1 MPRRQWL
8 AAAMLATGASLVVS
22 AQLAGAASDRRGG
35 VFRVGATGASV
46 QVDPQLSYIT
56 TGWWLEY
63 ATAAKLYNYT
73 PKGTLVPEV
82 ASRFKVSNGGTR
94 YTFFIRKGFRFSD
107 GTPVTAASFK
117 YAINRAANN
126 DLNAPAAQFIT
137 DFNGVD
143 IVGAEAVTEG
153 RTTDVSGVRARGNR
167 LIVNLTRNNGGLLT
181 VLAMPFFQATSTS
194 LPLDR
199 EVADV
204 RSLRDLPS
212 AGPYAFALNDVN
224 RLTQLRRNPFW
235 KRGPGRTVP
244 RNLDGIDVNWNLSE
258 RAAFDL
264 VNANQ
269 LDLGPIPAAEVQN
282 VANQYGVNRSRFWVK
297 ATDCLGRLAF
307 NGRAGL
313 FKNNAAMRRAVNW
326 ALDRTDYTSAVGHY
340 LQTPWTH
347 FLLPGF
353 PGSVTRPSLQPYGV
367 RSNLEKARQIAAGH
381 YRDGRVVVAYRS
393 AGVYAARAQLVRRD
407 LIALGLEVQMVPAFD
422 PLDVPPT
429 WDILVGVGYGLGVCY
444 DNERDPAQI
453 LRSEIEPYRPES
465 ANYSLKIQKANALK
479 GSARLNALGK
489 LDLEIARKLAP
500 IAVMHTYNNR
510 YFFSARVDPRS
521 LKYHRV
527 YHDWSITALALK

>member
-1 MPRRQWL
+1 MPRRPWL
-8 AAAMLATGASLVVS
+8 AAAMLATGVFLVVS
-22 AQLAGAASDRRGG
+22 AQLAGAASERRGG
-35 VFRVGATGASV
+35 IFRVGTTGASV
-46 QVDPQLSYIT
+46 QIDPQLSYIS
-56 TGWWLEY
+56 TGWWLQY

-73 PKGTLVPEV
+73 PTGKLVPEV

-117 YAINRAANN
+117 YAINRAANK
-126 DLNAPAAQFIT
+126 DLRSPASQFIT
-137 DFNGVD
+137 DFNAVD
-143 IVGAEAVTEG
+143 IVGAEAVTAG

-181 VLAMPFFQATSTS
+181 VLAMPFFQATSIR

-235 KRGPGRTVP
+235 KRGPGRTAP
-244 RNLDGIDVNWNLSE
+244 RNLNGIDVNWNLGE

-269 LDLGPIPAAEVQN
+269 LDLGPIPVAEVQN

-297 ATDCLGRLAF
+297 AGDCLGRLAF

-313 FKNNAAMRRAVNW
+313 FENNAAMRRAVNW
-326 ALDRTDYTSAVGHY
+326 ALDRTDYASAAGPY
-340 LQTPWTH
+340 LQSPWTH

-353 PGSVTRPSLQPYGV
+353 PGSVTRPNLQPYGV
-367 RSNLEKARQIAAGH
+367 RSNLEKARQIATGH
-381 YRDGRVVVAYRS
+381 YKDGRVVVAYRS
-393 AGVYAARAQLVRRD
+393 TGVNTARAQIVRRD
-407 LIALGLEVQMVPAFD
+407 LAALGLDVQMVPRFN

-429 WDILVGVGYGLGVCY
+429 WDILIGLGYGLGVCY
-444 DNERDPAQI
+444 DNERDPARI
-453 LRSEIEPYRPES
+453 LRWEIEPYRSES

-479 GSARLNALGK
+479 GSARLKALGK
-489 LDLEIARKLAP
+489 LDIEIARKLAP
-500 IAVMHTYNNR
+500 VAVMHTYNSR
-510 YFFSARVDPRS
+510 SFFSESVDPRS
-521 LKYHRV
+521 LKYHSV
-527 YHDWSITALALK
+527 YFDWSIPALALK